1 MKNRIKRKLY
11 HDAKCRK
18 EQRLRTRYRSWG
30 RKSSLVGAV
39 PTMRNI
45 GSSQSHGGVP
55 HLLQAPECLD
65 IFNDTENALAFFS
78 SVLSSIGKCHFKDT
92 LYFDLSK
99 VEVITPD
106 AIMYI
111 IAIIKN
117 ARRIRILNI
126 DCVGNMPA
134 SEEARETI
142 KQSGFF
148 SFVSPSSPLKIKTD
162 NKYMKIA
169 NGKDVKNELA
179 GSFCDFVH
187 ESCKTTRLDT
197 KRLYPMIVE
206 LMTNTSQ
213 HAYSSVDVSIMQEN
227 WYIFAQSTEETVR
240 FVFLDTGVG
249 IPKTVTKNFWEKV
262 RALVIKNDANYLK
275 STLEGAFRTET
286 KKEHR
291 GKGIPGIYEDAC
303 NHAVLGLSIISGQ
316 GKCEVRNNGDIEAT
330 SLKQSFE
337 GTLFAWDI
345 PKPKMEV

>member
-1 MKNRIKRKLY
+1 MKNKVKRKRY

-18 EQRLRTRYRSWG
+18 ELRLRTRYRSWG
-30 RKSSLVGAV
+30 RRFGLMNAV
-39 PTMRNI
+39 PI
-45 GSSQSHGGVP
+45 SDSQNHRGV
-55 HLLQAPECLD
+55 LFRLQAPERLD

-78 SVLSSIGKCHFKDT
+78 RVLTSIEKCHFKDT
-92 LYFDLSK
+92 LYFDLSQ

-117 ARRIRILNI
+117 ARRIRMLNI
-126 DCVGNMPA
+126 GCAGNMPA

-148 SFVSPSSPLKIKTD
+148 SFVSSTPLLRIET
-162 NKYMKIA
+162 NNRYMKIA

-187 ESCKTTRLDT
+187 ASCRASRLDT

-213 HAYSSVDVSIMQEN
+213 HAYSSAETTIMQNN
-227 WYIFAQSTEETVR
+227 WYIFAQNTEDTVR

-249 IPKTVTKNFWEKV
+249 IPQTVTKKFREKI
-262 RALVIKNDANYLK
+262 RGLLVQNDANYLK
-275 STLEGAFRTET
+275 STLQGEFRTET
-286 KKEHR
+286 KQEHR

-303 NHAVLGLSIISGQ
+303 NHAVFELSIISGQ
-316 GKCEVRNNGDIEAT
+316 GKCEVHDNGDIEAT
-330 SLKQSFE
+330 SLKQTFE

-345 PKPKMEV
+345 AKPKVEVQ